1 LTISKKQGVGSSVLP
16 LVTKMKKLIRLKKN
30 IKNYIS
36 SKQKAKNAPGL
47 IRRDTESGKLIE
59 KVILEN
65 SLVNIL
71 DIGTWNGLGSTKT
84 LLEILKDN
92 FESYSLVSIE
102 TDKIFYRQALKNL
115 KPLLNPSTQLL
126 LGRIIEIDELPE
138 SFDIDFEAAGLIPDN
153 VEWLIQDIRRYKKV
167 ENVFDSLPT
176 QFDFIL
182 FDGGEFSNYSEFL
195 KLYKTTQYFGL
206 DDTNTYKQY
215 EVIKYIEKNFKKF
228 QLINSLETFSVYKV
242 INRVND

>member
-1 LTISKKQGVGSSVLP
+1 
-16 LVTKMKKLIRLKKN
+16 MKKLIRLKKN

-84 LLEILKDN
+84 LIEILKDN

-115 KPLLNPSTQLL
+115 KHLLNPNTQLL
-126 LGRIIEIDELPE
+126 LGRIIEIEELPE

-167 ENVFDSLPT
+167 ENIFDNLPT

-215 EVIKYIEKNFKKF
+215 EVIKYIEKNFKEF

-242 INRVND
+242 IN

>member
-215 EVIKYIEKNFKKF
+215 EVIKYIEKNFKEF

>member
-1 LTISKKQGVGSSVLP
+1 MTISKKQGVGSSVLP